1 MSRSTVDCLLRLEA
15 DAWVLRTPAGVWRQ
29 PHGGGPAPEL
39 ERLAGDM
46 PPRGTALQVVLGD
59 GWLRY
64 LVLRWPPSV
73 RPGEERAAYMAHRF
87 REVHE
92 VTESDWVFAQDR
104 DAVNFPMLA
113 CAAPASLVAALQVF
127 AQAHELRLGSVTGD
141 FVDRFNHLQRSFD
154 ETPGT
159 LAALALVRDGRLTV
173 GLWRDGEWQAV
184 HCRMM
189 SEDGPADLDHM
200 LAVWRA
206 ELAPAQ
212 TGVLYAHGIAPVD
225 CPDWRVVRVDVP

>member
-1 MSRSTVDCLLRLEA
+1 M
-15 DAWVLRTPAGVWRQ
+15 RTPAGVWRQ
-29 PHGGGPAPEL
+29 THGGTPAPEL

-46 PPRGTALQVVLGD
+46 PARGTSLQVVLGD

-73 RPGEERAAYMAHRF
+73 RPGEERAAYLAHRF

-92 VTESDWVFAQDR
+92 ATESNWVFALDR
-104 DAVNFPMLA
+104 DAVDFPVLA
-113 CAAPASLVAALQVF
+113 CAAPASLLAALQVF
-127 AQAHELRLGSVTGD
+127 TQARELRLDSVTGD
-141 FVDRFNHLQRSFD
+141 FVDRFNRLQRSFN

-184 HCRMM
+184 HCRMLG
-189 SEDGPADLDHM
+189 EDGPAALGHM
-200 LAVWRA
+200 LAGWHA
-206 ELAPAQ
+206 ELSPAQ
-212 TGVLYAHGIAPVD
+212 TGVLYVYGIVPVD
-225 CPDWRVVRVDVP
+225 CANWRVVQGDFQ